1 MQADIDPYDVLAA
14 MAGYAERMKEHVS
27 QEDVGKV
34 NVGFLE
40 AIVGKLQIQTGL
52 LKAFIEEAAQK
63 KDAA

>member
-14 MAGYAERMKEHVS
+14 MAGYAARLKDHVS

-34 NVGFLE
+34 NVSFVE
-40 AIVGKLQIQTGL
+40 AVVGKMQIQANL
-52 LKAFIEEAAQK
+52 LKAFIAEAAEK

>member
-14 MAGYAERMKEHVS
+14 MAGYAARLQEHVS

-34 NVGFLE
+34 NVSFVE
-40 AIVGKLQIQTGL
+40 AVVGKLSIQTNL
-52 LKAFIEEAAQK
+52 LKAFIEEANQK